1 MGFSTS
7 AVVVIFI
14 ASILQMASMFYPM
27 ADMSYRQVQEAK
39 KNSNELWN
47 EKLNTKIVITNWDQ
61 DSKNL
66 TVFNN
71 GSMTLNSS
79 KINVILNGEFD
90 SFYNVNPGGVWP
102 PGTSINVTIESISGR
117 VKIITENGAAGYYSL
132 T

>member
-7 AVVVIFI
+7 AVVIIFI

-27 ADMSYRQVQEAK
+27 ADMSYRQIQEAK

-47 EKLNTKIVITNWDQ
+47 EKLNTKVVITNWDQ
-61 DSKNL
+61 DNKNL
-66 TVFNN
+66 TVSNN

-79 KINVILNGEFD
+79 KINVILNGEFE
-90 SFYNVNPGGVWP
+90 SFYTVDPRGIWP
-102 PGTSINVTIESISGR
+102 PGTSINVTIESVSGR
-117 VKIITENGAAGYYSL
+117 VKIISENGEAGYYSL